1 MKGFQNGVYRELSEI
16 GIPITSISINR
27 GYGAFEFFEVINHK
41 PFYGER
47 HFARFRHSMHCL
59 KLKTSFD
66 DQLTQV
72 VSELIDQNP
81 FPDFYIKM
89 FALPHDSFR
98 DGNYEASL
106 YIFPVFMPDYD
117 QSLYE
122 SGAHLLL
129 KNYLR
134 FMPEAKSTN
143 YLAGQFWCDEI
154 TDSQIVDVLFQSEGI
169 VSETSR
175 GNIFSVRNGTVTT
188 PRQQIL
194 KGITRS
200 IVIEILAGLGIP
212 FEETTIRTGELLSA
226 DELFL
231 SSTTKLILPVTQI
244 DNTPIGNEKPGE
256 ITQKIMTEFQRIRES
271 FRNE

>member
-1 MKGFQNGVYRELSEI
+1 MTGFQNGIFRELSEI
-16 GIPITSISINR
+16 GIPITSLSINR

-59 KLKTSFD
+59 KLKTAFD
-66 DQLTQV
+66 DQLAQV
-72 VSELIDQNP
+72 VGELIDRTP
-81 FPDFYIKM
+81 FPDFCIKM
-89 FALPHDSFR
+89 FALPHDSFH
-98 DGNYEASL
+98 DGCYDASL

-117 QSLYE
+117 RSLYE
-122 SGAHLLL
+122 NGAHLLL

-134 FMPEAKSTN
+134 FMPEVKSTN
-143 YLAGQFWCDEI
+143 YLAGQFWSDEI
-154 TDSQIVDVLFQSEGI
+154 TDRQIVDVLFQSEGI

-175 GNIFSVRNGTVTT
+175 GNIFSVSNGKVTT
-188 PRQQIL
+188 PGQHIL

-200 IVIEILAGLGIP
+200 IVIEILAGLGIA
-212 FEETTIRTGELLSA
+212 FEETTIHTSELLSA

-244 DNTPIGNEKPGE
+244 DGTPVGNGKPGE
-256 ITQKIMTEFQRIRES
+256 ITQRIMTEFQKIRES

>member
-1 MKGFQNGVYRELSEI
+1 MTGFQNGTFRELSEI
-16 GIPITSISINR
+16 TVPITSISINR

-41 PFYGER
+41 PFYGAR

-66 DQLTQV
+66 DQLSQIV
-72 VSELIDQNP
+72 GELIDRTP
-81 FPDFYIKM
+81 FPDFCIKM
-89 FALPHDSFR
+89 FALPHDSFH
-98 DGNYEASL
+98 DGCYDASL

-122 SGAHLLL
+122 NGAHLLL

-143 YLAGQFWCDEI
+143 YLAGQFWSDEI
-154 TDSQIVDVLFQSEGI
+154 TDRQIVDVLFQSEGI

-188 PRQQIL
+188 PGQHIL

-200 IVIEILAGLGIP
+200 IVIEILASLGIP
-212 FEETTIRTGELLSA
+212 FEETTIRTDELLSA

-244 DNTPIGNEKPGE
+244 DNTPIGNGKPGE
-256 ITQKIMTEFQRIRES
+256 ITQKIMAEFQKIRES
-271 FRNE
+271 FRNG